1 MGSFKGNFSLPTSR
15 RASQLIN
22 DTRFSSI
29 RDYVLNSESLSGS
42 TQLDIEDLPSNAVIY
57 RIELIVL
64 SAFSNLNGDQHNISV
79 TCDNG
84 GTLMD
89 SSWNDPNMIGS
100 YVTDCYTT
108 LRGNLDLVH
117 VIHSLSD
124 ISTGSGV
131 LRIYFYTDETDNY
144 AVMETNDAND
154 YLTTDT
160 NTIDV
165 VN

>member
-1 MGSFKGNFSLPTSR
+1 MGKVSGSITLPVNR

-22 DTRFSSI
+22 DVRFSSI
-29 RDYVLNSESLSGS
+29 REYVLNSESLSGS
-42 TQLDIEDLPSNAVIY
+42 SQLDIDDIPANAIIY

-64 SAFSNLNGDQHNISV
+64 NAFSTLNGAQHNISI

-89 SSWNDPNMIGS
+89 SEWNDPNMIGS
-100 YVTDCYTT
+100 YITNCYTT
-108 LRGNLDLVH
+108 VRGNLDLVH
-117 VIHSLSD
+117 VVHSLAN
-124 ISTGSGV
+124 IATGFAI
-131 LRIYFYTDETDNY
+131 LRIYLYTDETDDY
-144 AVMETNDAND
+144 AIMETTDAKD

-160 NTIDV
+160 ETINV